1 MNPLAAGLVI
11 ATPELAAHVRESLYE
26 LPVRTLFERSE
37 LGDPAAL
44 VEEVERLH
52 PELLI
57 VELAGGADRVETTLR
72 QLKSS
77 AASPAVIV
85 VQAEAQPDIIVAAM
99 RGGADEYLYPPFD
112 GRFRAAVERVAA
124 SQHQRT
130 VPVGAGG
137 KTLAMFSA
145 KGGCGATTIACHLAV
160 EFQRQTQQQILLA
173 DFDLDA
179 GMIRFFLKTKSPYSV
194 TDAANNVHRLDLNF
208 WRALISNGL
217 PRLEIIAAP
226 AASAAPVAG
235 DQPFRQVLRFARRH
249 YDWILVDLGRSLNAL
264 TMNVL
269 EEIDESLV
277 VTTLDVPALYQA
289 KQIVQTLLE
298 AGYGRHRL
306 HVVLNRLPKRPE
318 VTLDEVERMLGVPVY
333 ATLPNDYVGLYE
345 AYAGGNL
352 VSPSSPLG
360 THFARL
366 ARQVGNL
373 PGRPASKKRKFAL
386 F

>member
-26 LPVRTLFERSE
+26 LPVRTLFERNE

-57 VELAGGADRVETTLR
+57 VELAGGADRVENTLR
-72 QLKSS
+72 QLKS
-77 AASPAVIV
+77 AAGSPAVIA
-85 VQAEAQPDIIVAAM
+85 VQSEAQPEIIVAAM

-112 GRFRAAVERVAA
+112 GRFRTAIERLAS

-130 VPVGAGG
+130 TPVGTGG
-137 KTLAMFSA
+137 KTLALFSA

-160 EFQRQTQQQILLA
+160 EFQRQTQQHILLA
-173 DFDLDA
+173 DFDMDA
-179 GMIRFFLKTKSPYSV
+179 GMVRFFLKTKSPYSV
-194 TDAANNVHRLDLNF
+194 ADAAANVHRLDLNF
-208 WRALISNGL
+208 WRALISNGV
-217 PRLEIIAAP
+217 PRLEVIAAP
-226 AASAAPVAG
+226 PATAAPVSG
-235 DQPFRQVLRFARRH
+235 DQPFRHVLRFARRH
-249 YDWILVDLGRSLNAL
+249 YDWILVDLGRGLNAL

-269 EEIDESLV
+269 EEIDESFV

-289 KQIVQTLLE
+289 KQILQTLLE

-318 VTLDEVERMLGVPVY
+318 VTLDEVERMLGLPVY

-352 VSPSSPLG
+352 LPPSSPLG
-360 THFARL
+360 TRFARL
-366 ARQVGNL
+366 AGQIGNL
-373 PGRPASKKRKFAL
+373 PGQVKKRKFAL